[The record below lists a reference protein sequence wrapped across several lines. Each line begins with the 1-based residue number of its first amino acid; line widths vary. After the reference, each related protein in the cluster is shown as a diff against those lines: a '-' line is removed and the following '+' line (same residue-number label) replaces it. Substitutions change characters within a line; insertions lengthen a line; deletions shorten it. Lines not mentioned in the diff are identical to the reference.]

1 MQMILKIKTPDQK
14 GLIAEITRVI
24 FEFNLNILKNDEF
37 VDKENNLFFMR
48 SEMEGD
54 CSIKSLQKAIR
65 ALLSPQANI
74 EVFEAKRKK
83 IVILCTKENH
93 CLGDLLIRYDSGEL
107 NADILAVVSN
117 YTLLEPLCQ
126 KFNLPFI
133 CIPSENLTRE
143 EHETKV
149 LKVLERFPSD
159 YIVLAK
165 YMRILSPN
173 FVKRFEGKIINIHH

>member
-83 IVILCTKENH
+83 NRDIMHKRKSLFRRLT
-93 CLGDLLIRYDSGEL
+93 DSL
-107 NADILAVVSN
+107 
-117 YTLLEPLCQ
+117 
-126 KFNLPFI
+126 
-133 CIPSENLTRE
+133 R
-143 EHETKV
+143 
-149 LKVLERFPSD
+149 
-159 YIVLAK
+159 
-165 YMRILSPN
+165 
-173 FVKRFEGKIINIHH
+173 